1 MNLPPYELYFKNA
14 ILWYFFLN
22 DAQQIKSYYRHHQNI
37 YDFIYI
43 SIVIEISITPVRVHV
58 HWHI

>member
-1 MNLPPYELYFKNA
+1 MSS
-14 ILWYFFLN
+14 ILKMPFYDIFFLN

-58 HWHI
+58 H